1 MDPKGQALLKLLF
14 NPGEEVCASNSQF
27 ACQSLPLED
36 LLVDKDITLTSNIP
50 SIDPIVCHTSDLILC
65 SINPIKGKR
74 LDENC
79 TAFRS
84 FLIEID
90 VGSIKDQL
98 ATIAH
103 IKMPF
108 SAQVFSGNKS
118 VHTLITLSTDLN
130 DEKKW
135 RHVAQWML
143 NIVTLADQ
151 NCKNPSRMIRIP
163 GAYREPGKKQR
174 LINIGNRVSHKEL
187 SDWLDKYDHLK
198 PRVRERKPIPE
209 GEADLDRLSPWA
221 RSMLMNGVVFK
232 NGRNQTWFGLAVDC
246 ALAGFTEEQTIEV
259 LSKRFTEEYDF
270 KEKEFLTAINS
281 AHKYASEGKN

>member
-14 NPGEEVCASNSQF
+14 NPGEEICVSNSQF
-27 ACQSLPLED
+27 ACHSLPLED
-36 LLVDKDITLTSNIP
+36 LIQDKNVTLISNIATNSP
-50 SIDPIVCHTSDLILC
+50 VVCGTSDLILC
-65 SINPIKGKR
+65 SINPIKGPR

-84 FLIEID
+84 FLIELD

-98 ATIAH
+98 ATIKH

-108 SAQVFSGNKS
+108 SAQVFSGSKS
-118 VHTLITLSTDLN
+118 VHTVITLSKDLN

-135 RHVAQWML
+135 RHINQWIL

-151 NCKNPSRMIRIP
+151 NCKNPSRCIRIP

-174 LINIGNRVSHKEL
+174 LINIGNRVSHEEL
-187 SDWLDKYDHLK
+187 SNWLDKYDHLK

-209 GEADLDRLSPWA
+209 GEADFDRLSPWV
-221 RSMLMNGVVFK
+221 RSMLKNGIRFD
-232 NGRNQTWFGLAVDC
+232 NGRNSRWFSLAVDFK
-246 ALAGFTEEQTIEV
+246 LAGYSQESTIDILE
-259 LSKRFTEEYDF
+259 KFFIEDYDF
-270 KEKEFLTAINS
+270 KRKEWESTILSAFKYEK
-281 AHKYASEGKN
+281 